1 MGRGVSTS
9 CSSMTVRH
17 PSREERALWRAAMR
31 DVAPLASVGAAPPPA
46 ETPVELPPGP
56 TRTPPHPGEAPPR
69 RRREPGAGLDRR
81 SADRLRRGQLAIEA
95 RLDLHGLTQAEA
107 HRALDDFVARA
118 HDGGKRCVLVITGK
132 SGVLR
137 EAVPRWLHETP
148 SRGRVLGFTPAQP
161 RDGGAGAL
169 YLLLR
174 RRR

>member
-1 MGRGVSTS
+1 
-9 CSSMTVRH
+9 MTGRH

-31 DVAPLASVGAAPPPA
+31 DVAPLASDGATPPPDA
-46 ETPVELPPGP
+46 PVELPPGP
-56 TRTPPHPGEAPPR
+56 TRTPPQPGATPAGSR
-69 RRREPGAGLDRR
+69 RASAAGLDRR
-81 SADRLRRGQLAIEA
+81 SAERLRRGQLAIEA

-118 HDGGKRCVLVITGK
+118 QADGKRCVLVITGK

-148 SRGRVLGFTPAQP
+148 SRGHLLGFTPARP